1 MQISITS
8 LSIIAILGLLGI
20 GLYALLAANHM
31 IKVIVALQILAKGA
45 ILAFVAAGQ
54 ANGHINTGQSMAL
67 TVLVADTIVAVIG
80 LALAVQARRYVGSMN
95 LRTLSNLKR

>member
-1 MQISITS
+1 MQFSITS
-8 LSIIAILGLLGI
+8 LSIIAVLGLLGI

-95 LRTLSNLKR
+95 LRNLSNLKR

>member
-1 MQISITS
+1 MPLSNLT
-8 LSIIAILGLLGI
+8 LSIIAVLGLVGI

-31 IKVIVALQILAKGA
+31 IKVIVALQILAKAA

-67 TVLVADTIVAVIG
+67 TVIVADTIVAVIG

-95 LRTLSNLKR
+95 LRSLSNLKR

>member
-1 MQISITS
+1 MQLSNLS
-8 LSIIAILGLLGI
+8 LSIIAVLGLVGI

-31 IKVIVALQILAKGA
+31 IKVIVALQILAKAA

-67 TVLVADTIVAVIG
+67 TVIVADTIVAVIG

-95 LRTLSNLKR
+95 LRSLSNLKR